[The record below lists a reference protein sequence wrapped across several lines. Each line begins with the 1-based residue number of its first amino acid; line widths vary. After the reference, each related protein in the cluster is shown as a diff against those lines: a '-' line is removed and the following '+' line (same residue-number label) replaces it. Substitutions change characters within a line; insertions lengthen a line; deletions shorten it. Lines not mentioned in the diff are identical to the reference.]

1 MAPSPTGP
9 NPAAQNATGRPTAD
23 PDPRGLYAPGVPRH
37 NGRYDLSELDR
48 QRREGTGE
56 DAADVSALHEFG
68 RAAGLGAVLA
78 VGSTLLVW
86 LAGLGLLKDNDMKS
100 FDPDSIGVFGA
111 IALVVGAWSY
121 GFIFTDLTR
130 PDGGFR
136 RRGLLP
142 LVLFAPLLLALFGAL
157 ATLAWRFL
165 FDFEANAGAEAA
177 LVQNQWGS
185 LTSAAAAFVA
195 VWLLA
200 QLSILGTY
208 LLATL
213 ALGGWG
219 LGAGWGLIAA
229 SIGVAA
235 FVLIVPLRRSAAAVG
250 PSLAG
255 MAVALAVSI
264 VATAVLVAWGQRRRA
279 ARAQSPVSPPRAPR
293 RGLSRGA

>member
-1 MAPSPTGP
+1 M
-9 NPAAQNATGRPTAD
+9 
-23 PDPRGLYAPGVPRH
+23 PRH

-86 LAGLGLLKDNDMKS
+86 LAGLGLLKGNDMES

-111 IALVVGAWSY
+111 IALVVGAWSD

-165 FDFEANAGAEAA
+165 FDFEANGGAEAA

-185 LTSAAAAFVA
+185 LTGAAVAFVA

-219 LGAGWGLIAA
+219 RGAGWGLIAA
-229 SIGVAA
+229 SIGAAA
-235 FVLIVPLRRSAAAVG
+235 FVLIVPMRRSAAAVG

-264 VATAVLVAWGQRRRA
+264 VAAAVLVAWGQRRRA
-279 ARAQSPVSPPRAPR
+279 AREQSPVSPPRAPR